1 MVRLSILDYSQIDE
15 GKDAEQALQDTI
27 RLAKLADRLGYH
39 RFWVTEHHNVPAFA
53 CSSPELLMM
62 HIASQ
67 TEQIRVGSGGVMLPH
82 YSPYKV
88 AENMRMLET
97 FYPHRVDVGVGNTYG
112 TLLVK
117 RALDEMKSE
126 YKDYRQSVTELK
138 RYLAQSS
145 VTLRGKPLMAQPVVS
160 RTPEMWL
167 LSTSERTGR
176 LAGELGLGFTV
187 GTFLLPNQR
196 MIDGTKRSVAAYRSE
211 FEASE
216 MNTKP
221 HVMVT
226 AFIVIAE
233 TEDEAEQLAQ
243 ALDIW
248 LLGKK
253 QFAEFE
259 RFPSIQ
265 TAQEYQPTDR
275 DQERMT
281 DHRSSILVGTAQSIQ
296 PQLDALIEMFD
307 ADEVLVSPLLP
318 GIEARCKAI
327 ELLAETI

>member
-1 MVRLSILDYSQIDE
+1 MV
-15 GKDAEQALQDTI
+15 
-27 RLAKLADRLGYH
+27 
-39 RFWVTEHHNVPAFA
+39 
-53 CSSPELLMM
+53 
-62 HIASQ
+62 
-67 TEQIRVGSGGVMLPH
+67 
-82 YSPYKV
+82 
-88 AENMRMLET
+88 
-97 FYPHRVDVGVGNTYG
+97 
-112 TLLVK
+112 
-117 RALDEMKSE
+117 
-126 YKDYRQSVTELK
+126 
-138 RYLAQSS
+138 
-145 VTLRGKPLMAQPVVS
+145 QPVVS

-253 QFAEFE
+253 QFAEF
-259 RFPSIQ
+259 
-265 TAQEYQPTDR
+265 
-275 DQERMT
+275 
-281 DHRSSILVGTAQSIQ
+281 
-296 PQLDALIEMFD
+296 
-307 ADEVLVSPLLP
+307 
-318 GIEARCKAI
+318 
-327 ELLAETI
+327 

>member
-62 HIASQ
+62 YIASQ

-88 AENMRMLET
+88 VENMRMLET

-138 RYLAQSS
+138 RYLAQLS
-145 VTLRGKPLMAQPVVS
+145 VTLRGQSLVAQPVVS
-160 RTPEMWL
+160 RMPEMWL

-216 MNTKP
+216 MNTKA

-265 TAQEYQPTDR
+265 TAQDYQPTDR

-296 PQLDALIEMFD
+296 PQLETLIEMFD

>member
-62 HIASQ
+62 YIASQ

-138 RYLAQSS
+138 RYLAQLS
-145 VTLRGKPLMAQPVVS
+145 VTLRGQSLVAQPVVS
-160 RTPEMWL
+160 RMPEMWL

-216 MNTKP
+216 MNTKA

-265 TAQEYQPTDR
+265 TAQDYQPTDR

-296 PQLDALIEMFD
+296 PQLETLIEMFD

>member
-62 HIASQ
+62 YIASQ

-97 FYPHRVDVGVGNTYG
+97 FYPHRVDVGVGNTYS

-138 RYLAQSS
+138 RYLAQLS
-145 VTLRGKPLMAQPVVS
+145 VTLRGQSLVAQPVVS
-160 RTPEMWL
+160 RMPEMWL

-216 MNTKP
+216 MNTKA

-265 TAQEYQPTDR
+265 TAQDYQPTDR

-296 PQLDALIEMFD
+296 PQLETLIEMFD

>member
-138 RYLAQSS
+138 RYLTESA
-145 VTLRGKPLMAQPVVS
+145 VTLRGQSLLAQPVVS

-233 TEDEAEQLAQ
+233 TEGEAEQLAQ

-248 LLGKK
+248 LFGKK

>member
-62 HIASQ
+62 YIASQ

-265 TAQEYQPTDR
+265 TARDYQPTDR

-296 PQLDALIEMFD
+296 PQLDALIEMLE

>member
-62 HIASQ
+62 QIASQ
-67 TEQIRVGSGGVMLPH
+67 TERIRVGSGGVMLPH

-211 FEASE
+211 FETSE
-216 MNTKP
+216 INERP
-221 HVMVT
+221 NVMVT

-265 TAQEYQPTDR
+265 TAQNYQPTDR
-275 DQERMT
+275 DRERMT

-318 GIEARCKAI
+318 DIDARCKAI
-327 ELLAETI
+327 ELLAEII